1 VPPNAAIR
9 DETGKSKNEYT
20 ELPACENPA
29 KEMKNRNRNTKAMLF
44 CSIKAIIFY
53 QLKIKDSAFSEMW
66 QKLFDQTSE
75 IKNGKK

>member
-1 VPPNAAIR
+1 
-9 DETGKSKNEYT
+9 
-20 ELPACENPA
+20 
-29 KEMKNRNRNTKAMLF
+29 MLF